1 MTEQETDEVT
11 SEVSARTEG
20 WTKSAQAALMLGITD
35 KDACSRLLQELCTI
49 GMSLPKGG
57 KGRKSRHGFISF
69 CRAATARY
77 EFLLRGGGTEVDSKV
92 DSSISSVD
100 VNQILDETT
109 LEESRV
115 EEEEKSI
122 RRGLKAQVENTLS
135 HLKLISSEGP
145 WRVVEKL
152 TSPPSVTFFSE
163 RGGNYLIFVTLG
175 ASEEG
180 SSNTYESEFT
190 LTGSRVSYSHPKC
203 VVYQGKGKD
212 RAGNPY
218 RGKSAIYSNSST
230 SNGVTLCVTATA
242 IFDVGQ
248 TSAESNFVRRLRSE
262 NSREYKCVNITSD
275 TYIRINGCFF
285 RVEKNENTSNT
296 KT

>member
-1 MTEQETDEVT
+1 MTEQETDEV
-11 SEVSARTEG
+11 SVRTDGFGILVRDIME
-20 WTKSAQAALMLGITD
+20 GITEEEKCD
-35 KDACSRLLQELCTI
+35 EVEQKLKRDQDRFKTE
-49 GMSLPKGG
+49 
-57 KGRKSRHGFISF
+57 KSRKGFPYAIK
-69 CRAATARY
+69 
-77 EFLLRGGGTEVDSKV
+77 EVDRRREQLKV
-92 DSSISSVD
+92 NKDNPKVVGVESSID
-100 VNQILDETT
+100 VEKILDETT